1 MRVLI
6 TGAKGM
12 LANALLPCLGSE
24 HEVVGVDLNDFDISQ
39 ETAVQK
45 AFRDLRPDF
54 VYHLAAYT
62 DVDGC
67 EANPRLADEVNTQG
81 TRNLARSCAEIGA
94 ILLYV
99 STDYVFDGSSD
110 RPYREDDLTN
120 PLSVYG
126 QSKLGGEKHVQSL
139 LKRYFIVRS
148 SWLYGPRGKNFV
160 STIMKVAAERDE
172 LRVVSDQRGS
182 PTYTRHLA
190 LKLADMLRIE
200 AYGTYHATG
209 SGDCSWFEFAQAIVE
224 LAGLERVRVVPI
236 STQESGR
243 RAPRPAYSVLENRRL
258 IENHLDSL
266 PHWKDGLAHYLKE
279 GQRLG
284 EFKLPLSGRGEGP
297 LRAEVRG
304 L

>member
-1 MRVLI
+1 
-6 TGAKGM
+6 
-12 LANALLPCLGSE
+12 
-24 HEVVGVDLNDFDISQ
+24 
-39 ETAVQK
+39 
-45 AFRDLRPDF
+45 LRPDF

-99 STDYVFDGSSD
+99 STDYVFDGSSE
-110 RPYREDDLTN
+110 RPYREDDATN

-126 QSKLGGEKHVQSL
+126 QSKLGGEHHVQSL

-160 STIMKVAAERDE
+160 ATIVKIATERDE

-182 PTYTRHLA
+182 PTYTHHLA
-190 LKLADMLRIE
+190 LKLAEMMRIE
-200 AYGTYHATG
+200 AYGIYHATG
-209 SGDCSWFEFAQAIVE
+209 GGNCSWFEFAEAIVK
-224 LAGLERVRVVPI
+224 LAGLKRVRVAPI

-243 RAPRPAYSVLENRRL
+243 RAPRPRNSVLENRRL
-258 IENHLDSL
+258 IENHLGAL

-284 EFKLPLSGRGEGP
+284 EFNLPISDRGEE
-297 LRAEVRG
+297 LLQSEVTG